1 MGKEFLRVKEA
12 ADYLGVSEWTLR
24 NWDELG
30 KLKAVRSLGGQRRYP
45 IDYLDKFKGAMKAVD
60 ESNAL
65 DDIEKDRRI
74 KELEEELRK
83 RNERIGKAIETYR
96 EQQKIIT
103 DLKNS
108 RTDFC
113 LDLLINTKQLGK
125 TLQSLY
131 TIVASVHNKERADGN
146 YIPDDC
152 TEHCILLVKIVCWIM
167 NHIEEI
173 DDRLCD
179 YIKRYIYNNLR
190 VTNLSNGCFWDD
202 VMRKADIKIEEY
214 EKSKYQI
221 VPYDNSEET
230 IVIAC

>member
-1 MGKEFLRVKEA
+1 
-12 ADYLGVSEWTLR
+12 
-24 NWDELG
+24 
-30 KLKAVRSLGGQRRYP
+30 
-45 IDYLDKFKGAMKAVD
+45 MKAVD
-60 ESNAL
+60 ASNAL

-83 RNERIGKAIETYR
+83 RNERIGKAIATYR

-113 LDLLINTKQLGK
+113 LDLLLKTKQLGK

-152 TEHCILLVKIVCWIM
+152 TEHCILLVKIVCWMM

-179 YIKRYIYNNLR
+179 YIKRYIYNSLR

-202 VMRKADIKIEEY
+202 VMRKAGIKIEEY
-214 EKSKYQI
+214 EKNKYQI